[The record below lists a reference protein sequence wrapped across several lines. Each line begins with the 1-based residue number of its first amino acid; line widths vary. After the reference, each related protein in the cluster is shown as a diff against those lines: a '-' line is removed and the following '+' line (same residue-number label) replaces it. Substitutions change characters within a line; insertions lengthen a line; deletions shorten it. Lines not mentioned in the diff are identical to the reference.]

1 MAIITK
7 DQQLFDKLHAKRSKQ
22 AEVLDDFAMRGI
34 KQSVVDMYNQKAHF
48 IYELLQNADD
58 ARASEVTFELY
69 PKKLVF
75 RHNGTE
81 RFTVSED
88 REDAIPYGHINAITA
103 IGFSG
108 KQQDE
113 GNKIG
118 KFGIGFK
125 AIYQYSST
133 PEIYDETFCFRIEKF
148 IVPTQIGSD
157 YPSRNPKETIFVFPF
172 DQPDKAFNDIKSKLE
187 SLNNPIL
194 FLRHL
199 QKVSVVVRGMSQ
211 GVYSK
216 KSKFK
221 EVVEDITHNLY
232 EIDNRGEKQMMHLF
246 TRPIKIN
253 NEQKDNYYIS
263 VGYSLTE
270 DGNIDIESRP
280 NVFCFFPTSEK
291 FGDICCI
298 THAPFELV
306 NSRQQLKDT
315 SYNDSLKRLLANLA
329 SEALPILRDYYLKS
343 KKTIFDGNI
352 LNIIPPKGGYWA
364 DRDDSEFR
372 KKYIE
377 IIKENELILSRE
389 KEYSTPDCLLMA
401 SNLSLA
407 NLISTDQ
414 LQALKG
420 EDTHFLNAK
429 IWGTVNGDYDLKS
442 LLTQTLGIETF
453 DADDLLGEIT
463 PEFMDAQSY
472 DWVKRLYNHLH
483 KKEHNTWEIDDD
495 DENAWDYS
503 ACSSPI
509 VKTSTGEWV
518 SAYTSLGELN
528 VFLPLKTKVDE
539 TDYKFVNE
547 EYLKEDIT
555 RNFLRNALHL
565 TQPDSWSYI
574 GSVIFQHCQAKELS
588 SEQLQ
593 HFFEFIYKYLQGID
607 DAEKKAEK
615 LSEIKKSFALLTQ
628 NNSFTLLSTPIYYDS
643 KMLKSFMSGVKCNF
657 VASDKYADFIKR
669 YTEERY
675 RAFLIELGVIFRPSI
690 QSEEYSYDGWVP
702 STVTK
707 RFNLRTHTAAKYTD
721 YYFPNIKEFADNKRK
736 DKVTSQTLWS
746 WLADE
751 SLSKYRYASCRYRYY
766 SWYSAQPADSQLYT
780 ELRTLKWICINDEWV
795 SPSETYHEDLKA
807 AGYEITESIIEF
819 LEIQKK
825 ERDLKELGLTDEEI
839 QRNRIGKMVEESG
852 LTEDEVQAALAKAK
866 AEKAARK
873 VATTKLADNIE
884 RTDSSDGNYQTSDAP
899 KSDTHKDEPERKS
912 AIEKKREEWEK
923 MSKAPNGRPATS
935 QYGGGKA
942 TSLDIPDL
950 HTEANPD
957 EPFFDNAP
965 AEKKQSSADKRKRAT
980 EKFKRKNTEA
990 KNAAEK
996 AEDANELLEIFET
1009 TTPYSFLWFKLL
1021 MDLQFAEHKK
1031 SKEREFEVSFI
1042 EFEITNFGKG
1052 VSLKNPSK
1060 DLPDWIGNAGSL
1072 DVFLCSPKKTDKL
1085 ASSII
1090 KIDGSSVELAIDAKD
1105 IKKFNGVVQIKL
1117 IARDSINHIDS
1128 LRQRFIQLGFED
1140 EYNLNENLNQTIEF
1154 IYGPP
1159 GTGKTTRLVKKLSDI
1174 INNPN
1179 GYKNILVLTPTNK
1192 AADIIAT
1199 KLFDDNYCGDYL
1211 TRFGATESRDL
1222 IEEAVV
1228 QSRDTFFIDLLDRNI
1243 VVTTVA
1249 RYSYD
1254 CFQPDNCAICDFDW
1268 DLIVIDE
1275 ASMVDIVPM
1284 IYILYKSKGADFII
1298 AGDPK
1303 QIEPVTQND
1312 MPTYNIYDMVGLNS
1326 FKEAIENYKRF
1337 PIEALTT
1344 QHRSIPTIGTLVSQ
1358 FAYDGLVKHDVARTT
1373 PKPLNIDGMSLQA
1386 INFVGFRTEELDRLY
1401 GLTAIGKSPFHLYS
1415 AILTYNMV
1423 RYMAEQIEKNHPGKD
1438 YTIGIVT
1445 PYSAQAEAISQMEA
1459 YHSMSTPHCKVT
1471 AGTVH
1476 RFQGDEC
1483 DIMLLL
1489 LNPPANPGE
1498 NSHVNNDNI
1507 INVAMSRAR
1516 DYLFFLMPQ
1525 SQLDGFNIKRRLR
1538 DLVPKKSTITYSEL
1552 EKLLFGEIGYIER
1565 NTNIT
1570 CHLPVNVYSDSMLKY
1585 EVRISDTALDIQIN
1599 N

>member
-1 MAIITK
+1 MATITK

-157 YPSRNPKETIFVFPF
+157 YPNRNPEETIFVFPF

-194 FLRHL
+194 FLRYL

-246 TRPIKIN
+246 TRPIKVN

-270 DGNIDIESRP
+270 DGNIDVEARP

-315 SYNDSLKRLLANLA
+315 SYNDGLKQLLANLA
-329 SEALPILRDYYLKS
+329 SKALPILRDYYLKL

-352 LNIIPPKGGYWA
+352 LNIIPPKGSYWS

-377 IIKENELILSRE
+377 TIKENELILSRE
-389 KEYSTPDCLLMA
+389 KEYSTPDCLLMV

-414 LQALKG
+414 LKELKG

-429 IWGTVNGDYDLKS
+429 IWGMVNGDYDLKS

-453 DADDLLGEIT
+453 DANDLLGEIT

-483 KKEHNTWEIDDD
+483 KKEHYTWEIDDD

-539 TDYKFVNE
+539 ADYKFVNE
-547 EYLKEDIT
+547 EYLKEDVT

-574 GSVIFQHCQAKELS
+574 RNVILMRSRNNNVSINEHRV
-588 SEQLQ
+588 
-593 HFFEFIYKYLQGID
+593 FFEFIYNYLAKLTKEERKNKLETIRDSFTIICKGSFGPILRKLSLSNFFD
-607 DAEKKAEK
+607 DPILINYLTESYSIFVDSSQYKDFINNHGFEEYKVFLTELGVLFRPTIQK
-615 LSEIKKSFALLTQ
+615 MEQSWVPYSEIKRF
-628 NNSFTLLSTPIYYDS
+628 NIRN
-643 KMLKSFMSGVKCNF
+643 
-657 VASDKYADFIKR
+657 
-669 YTEERY
+669 YTEISKY
-675 RAFLIELGVIFRPSI
+675 ID
-690 QSEEYSYDGWVP
+690 YS
-702 STVTK
+702 
-707 RFNLRTHTAAKYTD
+707 
-721 YYFPNIKEFADNKRK
+721 FPNLNKFANNISK
-736 DKVTSQTLWS
+736 DRNTSLLIWS
-746 WLADE
+746 WLANE
-751 SLSKYRYASCRYRYY
+751 SLSRYRVARCDYKYY
-766 SWYSAQPADSQLYT
+766 SLRNAYTDSLLYT
-780 ELRTLKWICINDEWV
+780 ELRYLKWICINNEWV
-795 SPSETYHEDLKA
+795 SPSETYLEDLEA
-807 AGYEITESIIEF
+807 AGYETTESIIEF

-825 ERDLKELGLTDEEI
+825 ERDLKELGLTDEEL

-899 KSDTHKDEPERKS
+899 KSDTHKDESERKS
-912 AIEKKREEWEK
+912 AIEKKREEWEMK
-923 MSKAPNGRPATS
+923 SKAPNGRAATS

-942 TSLDIPDL
+942 TSLDIPDM

-957 EPFFDNAP
+957 EPFFDNAG

-980 EKFKRKNTEA
+980 EKFKRKNTEV

-1060 DLPDWIGNAGSL
+1060 DIPDWIENAGSL
-1072 DVFLCSPKKTDKL
+1072 DVFVCSPKKTDKL
-1085 ASSII
+1085 ASSIV

-1179 GYKNILVLTPTNK
+1179 GYKNILILTPTNK
-1192 AADIIAT
+1192 AADVIAT
-1199 KLFDDNYCGDYL
+1199 KLFDDNYCGNYL
-1211 TRFGATESRDL
+1211 TRFGATESQDL

-1228 QSRDTFFIDLLDRNI
+1228 QSRDTFFIDLLNRNI

-1284 IYILYKSKGADFII
+1284 IYILYKSKGANFIV

-1401 GLTAIGKSPFHLYS
+1401 GLTAIGNSPFHLYS

-1459 YHSMSTPHCKVT
+1459 YHPMSTPHCKVT

-1538 DLVPKKSTITYSEL
+1538 DLVPKKNTITYSEM

-1565 NTNIT
+1565 NTKVT

-1585 EVRISDTALDIQIN
+1585 EIRISDTALDIQIN